1 MARSAPREEG
11 GRQDV
16 RAEESRD
23 RDQVALFRLMIYFDN
38 NATTQV
44 DSEVLQQMLPFLQD
58 QYGNPSSAYSFG
70 KRAAKAV
77 NTAREQVA
85 DLLRCEPAEIVF
97 TSCGTESDNSAIQSA
112 LLADPDRRHLVTS
125 KVEHSAIVK
134 HAEALA
140 RRGYEVT
147 WLDVDSEGLIDLQ
160 ELDRAVREDTAIVS
174 LMWANNETGV
184 LFPIEE
190 AAEICRS
197 KGTVFHTDAVQAVGK
212 IDINLRD
219 VPINFLSLSGHK
231 LHAPKGVG
239 VLYINRKTRFNP
251 YLIGGGQENKKRG
264 GTENTASIV
273 ALGKAAE
280 LASSALRDERTRVK
294 AMRDRFEQGLINT
307 VSSIRV
313 NGHRVHRLPNTSN
326 LAIDGI
332 DSEGMLMLLDQKG
345 ICCSAGS
352 ACTAGALE
360 PSHVLRAMGYSNER
374 ARGSLRFS
382 FSRFNSESEI
392 DQALQIIPYAAEKLR
407 GMNRG
412 VLAA

>member
-1 MARSAPREEG
+1 
-11 GRQDV
+11 
-16 RAEESRD
+16 
-23 RDQVALFRLMIYFDN
+23 MIYFDN
-38 NATTQV
+38 NATTQI
-44 DSEVLQQMLPFLQD
+44 DPEVLQQMLPFLQD

-70 KRAAKAV
+70 KRAAKALKI
-77 NTAREQVA
+77 AREQIA
-85 DLLRCEPAEIVF
+85 GLLRCEPSEVIF

-112 LLADPDRRHLVTS
+112 LLLDRDRKHLVTS

-134 HAEALA
+134 HAEVLA
-140 RRGYEVT
+140 RQGYEVT
-147 WLDVDSEGLIDLQ
+147 LLDVDSDGLIDLN
-160 ELDRAVREDTAIVS
+160 ELEQVIRDDTAIVS

-212 IDINLRD
+212 IDINLGQL
-219 VPINFLSLSGHK
+219 PINFLSLSGHK

-239 VLYINRKTRFNP
+239 ALYVNRKTRFNP

-280 LASSALRDERTRVK
+280 MASAALGDENSRVK
-294 AMRDRFEQGLINT
+294 ALRDRFEQGVLDA
-307 VSSIRV
+307 VSSVQV
-313 NGHRVHRLPNTSN
+313 NGHRIQRLPNTSN
-326 LAIDGI
+326 LAIEGI

-352 ACTAGALE
+352 ACTAGSLE

-382 FSRFNSESEI
+382 FSRFNSEAEI
-392 DQALQIIPYAAEKLR
+392 DQALQIIPNAVEKLR
-407 GMNRG
+407 SMNRG
-412 VLAA
+412 FLAA